1 MIKVKQNIMRG
12 ITPRVPTAFKVT
24 KIDCYKPHTVKDEVE
39 ICLTCDLPKCQG
51 DDRFCKRYQ
60 AMIKELKERNK
71 KIKEKDR

>member
-1 MIKVKQNIMRG
+1 MIKVKQNIRSV

-24 KIDCYKPHTVKDEVE
+24 KIDCYKPHTVKEEVE
-39 ICLTCDLPKCQG
+39 ICLTCDLPKCRG
-51 DDRFCKRYQ
+51 DYRLCKRYQ

>member
-1 MIKVKQNIMRG
+1 MIKAKQNIMRG

-24 KIDCYKPHTVKDEVE
+24 KIDCYNPHTVKEEVE
-39 ICLTCDLPKCQG
+39 ICLTCDLPKCRG
-51 DDRFCKRYQ
+51 DDRLCKRYQ

>member
-1 MIKVKQNIMRG
+1 MIKVKQDIMSG

-24 KIDCYKPHTVKDEVE
+24 KIDCYKPNTVKDEVE

-51 DDRFCKRYQ
+51 DNRLCKRYQ